1 MQAAHLSS
9 CTSSDSGASG
19 DESTPPWATP
29 QSTAR
34 SAPRPAAAAV
44 AAPPPKTA
52 PGPRSAP
59 APPDS
64 PSAYSGYSEFS
75 EYSGYSDRSVDP
87 SPQKPAAAAAKA
99 APWMEPSP
107 QKPAPPRPP
116 RPPPA
121 LLDAKYSPSASPSD
135 VPIAVPSA
143 VPIVVGS
150 SPGSAPAAAFAL
162 ASAGRGARLAS
173 AVVSAEGARRTG
185 DHGLVPALKVAS
197 IFSPSVSA
205 AAGSSSDAVMGT
217 PGSEPHA
224 AHAPKTAPTTLAH
237 SPPGSLQRH
246 PRQYLSTTL
255 TGEIADKVL
264 EAARP
269 LLEAEG
275 IVDARTMTSPVLLP
289 RGSGTGL
296 VLGSAQ
302 VVSEVRCSRLI
313 AHDWA

>member
-1 MQAAHLSS
+1 M
-9 CTSSDSGASG
+9 
-19 DESTPPWATP
+19 
-29 QSTAR
+29 
-34 SAPRPAAAAV
+34 
-44 AAPPPKTA
+44 
-52 PGPRSAP
+52 
-59 APPDS
+59 
-64 PSAYSGYSEFS
+64 
-75 EYSGYSDRSVDP
+75 
-87 SPQKPAAAAAKA
+87 
-99 APWMEPSP
+99 
-107 QKPAPPRPP
+107 
-116 RPPPA
+116 
-121 LLDAKYSPSASPSD
+121 
-135 VPIAVPSA
+135 
-143 VPIVVGS
+143 
-150 SPGSAPAAAFAL
+150 
-162 ASAGRGARLAS
+162 
-173 AVVSAEGARRTG
+173 SAEGARRTG

-197 IFSPSVSA
+197 IFSPSGSA
-205 AAGSSSDAVMGT
+205 AAGSPSGAVMGT